1 MDIIINDTFVIS
13 DKYIKFEFIR
23 SSGPGGQN
31 VNKVETAVQLR
42 FDLAAFEL
50 EDESIKIRLGKL
62 SGSKLTKDGTIVI
75 EAKRFRSQEK
85 NREDAI
91 NRLKNLFLKALE
103 VPKTRKKTKPNK
115 VAKLKR
121 LEGKK
126 KRSEVKQQRKFR
138 PDI

>member
-1 MDIIINDTFVIS
+1 MDIIINENFVIP
-13 DKYIKFEFIR
+13 DKYIKFEFMR

-42 FDLAAFEL
+42 FDLATFEL
-50 EDESIKIRLGKL
+50 EDESIKIRLEKL